1 VFPLS
6 FFNFVVNS
14 KVRCCNLALTC
25 SVEHLVEGV
34 ELRPFNYSKGEVLY
48 NNKRNQSFSNNCY
61 IKIGFKDLN
70 VKVLSVPTCFS
81 LAIKLFN
88 LLVHSLLVL
97 T

>member
-1 VFPLS
+1 M
-6 FFNFVVNS
+6 
-14 KVRCCNLALTC
+14 
-25 SVEHLVEGV
+25 
-34 ELRPFNYSKGEVLY
+34 
-48 NNKRNQSFSNNCY
+48 
-61 IKIGFKDLN
+61 GFKDLS